1 MLKRTLKISERRCCY
16 QGDKRTHS
24 ADFMFKVKL
33 TTWLTVW
40 VIQVKSEDLPFPAK
54 EIGKMANKIKKS
66 KRDDGSTNLTTLLSV
81 VYFKASAAQIFL
93 SKLQLKRKIS
103 SF

>member
-1 MLKRTLKISERRCCY
+1 
-16 QGDKRTHS
+16 
-24 ADFMFKVKL
+24 
-33 TTWLTVW
+33 
-40 VIQVKSEDLPFPAK
+40 
-54 EIGKMANKIKKS
+54 MANKIKTS